1 MPLLTILF
9 FKKIKLILK
18 QNTEVQQT
26 IELPKMLDILYFLRF
41 QVMLQILWLCTYRLK
56 QQNEFSNL
64 I

>member
-18 QNTEVQQT
+18 QNAEVQQT
-26 IELPKMLDILYFLRF
+26 SELPKMLEILYFLRF